1 MVFPLSLA
9 DLSLWL
15 AAMSIILLATAE
27 MLAYA
32 PEYDK
37 KFNINKNALRWVAIG
52 CGLAFAVTVVMH
64 IAQVF

>member
-1 MVFPLSLA
+1 MSFPLSLA

-27 MLAYA
+27 LLAYA

-37 KFNINKNALRWVAIG
+37 KFNINKNALRWVAVG
-52 CGLAFAVTVVMH
+52 CGLAFAVTVAMH
-64 IAQVF
+64 AAQMF

>member
-1 MVFPLSLA
+1 MVFPLSLY

-27 MLAYA
+27 LLAYA

-37 KFNINKNALRWVAIG
+37 KFNINKNVFRWVAVG

-64 IAQVF
+64 VAQVF